1 MEQNPFGSA
10 PSNHSG
16 AGNLARS
23 AAGFLGA
30 SRLFKDKGGM
40 DANQTSQLMNQQH
53 VQNVQR
59 DVLGHVLN
67 QKSQASA
74 HRQKTNQIK
83 TQGDQDRQ
91 TSTHHIDH
99 FERLG
104 SSQQFSNLS
113 VGKSG
118 VSGTFRTSPS
128 NDGGGVGGGGGA
140 TPPVNLNPPAVNK
153 SPKRARGGY

>member
-16 AGNLARS
+16 AGNLARN

-30 SRLFKDKGGM
+30 SRLFKDKGGV
-40 DANQTSQLMNQQH
+40 DAKQTSQLMNQQH
-53 VQNVQR
+53 TQNVQR
-59 DVLGHVLN
+59 DVLNHVLG
-67 QKSQASA
+67 QKSQATA

-104 SSQQFSNLS
+104 SSQQFSALN

-118 VSGTFRTSPS
+118 ISGTFRTPPS
-128 NDGGGVGGGGGA
+128 NDGGGDGGVGGA
-140 TPPVNLNPPAVNK
+140 SPAVNLDSPVASK
-153 SPKRARGGY
+153 SPKFRARG